1 MRLTSLET
9 RRLRA
14 DLLEVYKIVNGLEG
28 LSEKDF
34 FEGRRRR
41 EGACGTRSNSHS
53 FFKKRCRV
61 DLVKYSF
68 ANRVVSE
75 WNRLP
80 NSVIEARG
88 INAFKGKLDGYLRNV
103 RGLK

>member
-1 MRLTSLET
+1 MET

-14 DLLEVYKIVNGLEG
+14 DILEVYKIVNGLEG

-34 FEGRRRR
+34 FEGRRR

-68 ANRVVSE
+68 AKRVVSE
-75 WNRLP
+75 WNRLQ

>member
-1 MRLTSLET
+1 M
-9 RRLRA
+9 
-14 DLLEVYKIVNGLEG
+14 
-28 LSEKDF
+28 
-34 FEGRRRR
+34 
-41 EGACGTRSNSHS
+41 
-53 FFKKRCRV
+53 

>member
-1 MRLTSLET
+1 M
-9 RRLRA
+9 
-14 DLLEVYKIVNGLEG
+14 
-28 LSEKDF
+28 
-34 FEGRRRR
+34 
-41 EGACGTRSNSHS
+41 
-53 FFKKRCRV
+53 

-88 INAFKGKLDGYLRNV
+88 INAFKGKLDGPRWLHEECQGIEISKAAFFRCGAAAQGEWGGYGGDQGRTKVENLTKEYSFA
-103 RGLK
+103 L